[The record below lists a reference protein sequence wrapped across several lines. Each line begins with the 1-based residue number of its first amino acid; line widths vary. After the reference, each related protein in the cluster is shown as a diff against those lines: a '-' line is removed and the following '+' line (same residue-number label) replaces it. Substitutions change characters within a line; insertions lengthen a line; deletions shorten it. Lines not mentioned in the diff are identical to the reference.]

1 MNFIELCAGCGG
13 LSAGLIKSGL
23 TPILLNDNNRDCCET
38 LKLNHPNANII
49 CSDMEKLNFD
59 EYINNCDLLAG
70 GVPCQSWSQAGL
82 QKGLDDDRG
91 QLMLTFISII
101 EKIQPKMF
109 LIENVKG
116 LITHDSGNSIKSI
129 ISKFPKNYQIDYKLL
144 NAFNYQVPQKRERVF
159 IIGILKINE
168 DMPKFIFPTPIEQK
182 VILRDVLMPQIDN
195 SHAGANIQPKV
206 EGASYPQKKID
217 LFKMI
222 PQGGC
227 WVNLPENLQKE
238 YLGKSYFSGGG
249 KRGILYRL
257 SMDLPSLT
265 LLCTP
270 SQKQTERCHPL
281 EERPLNIKEYSK
293 IQTFDSEYLFYGNT
307 TSKYKQIGNAVPV
320 KLSKHIGK
328 KILQYFTENIATN
341 IATNIVTNIE
351 TTDKTE
357 NIDNTDTIEEKIEP
371 STTPPSTTPPSTT
384 PPSTNLQE
392 YFDKIFP
399 LITAV
404 LNRKSKTKDQILFDI
419 LDSDVEIEKIKI
431 ALKVKQK
438 QMKYGEIWQIV
449 IGNYSTMENLG
460 VGHFTGLDVIDHT
473 QKEIFEIKNR
483 HNTDNSSSRK
493 ANFDKLVK
501 FKQENPEYDII
512 YAVINEKILQSNK
525 NTGIQK
531 NIEHNGHIIKYLSG
545 DKLFDHVFGDSTQ
558 EIITYVKGV
567 ILNAQPRHH

>member
-13 LSAGLIKSGL
+13 LSAGLIKAGL

-38 LKLNHPNANII
+38 LRLNHPNANII
-49 CSDMEKLNFD
+49 CSDMEKINFD

-129 ISKFPKNYQIDYKLL
+129 ISKFPENYQIDYKLL

-159 IIGILKINE
+159 IIGILKLNK
-168 DMPKFIFPTPIEQK
+168 DMPKFTFPAPIEQK
-182 VILRDVLMPQIDN
+182 VVLRDILLPQIDDN
-195 SHAGANIQPKV
+195 TIPKI

-227 WVNLPENLQKE
+227 WINLPENLQKE
-238 YLGKSYFSGGG
+238 YLGKSFFSGGG

-281 EERPLNIKEYSK
+281 EERPLNIKEYAK
-293 IQTFDSEYLFYGNT
+293 IQTFDPKYLFHGNT

-320 KLSKHIGK
+320 TLAKHIGRE
-328 KILQYFTENIATN
+328 ILQYFIGNIAPN
-341 IATNIVTNIE
+341 I
-351 TTDKTE
+351 D
-357 NIDNTDTIEEKIEP
+357 NIDNTAPIEEKIEP
-371 STTPPSTTPPSTT
+371 SATPSTE
-384 PPSTNLQE
+384 LQE
-392 YFDKIFP
+392 YFDKILP

-419 LDSDVEIEKIKI
+419 LDSEVEIEEMKI
-431 ALKVKQK
+431 ALKIKQK

-449 IGNYSTMENLG
+449 IGNYKTMENLG
-460 VGHFTGLDVIDHT
+460 VGHSTGLDIIDHT
-473 QKEIFEIKNR
+473 KKEIFELKNR

-512 YAVINEKILQSNK
+512 YAVINEKKILQSNK

-545 DKLFDHVFGDSTQ
+545 DKLFDHVFEDNAQ
-558 EIITYVKGV
+558 EIITYVKEL
-567 ILNAQPRHH
+567 IASNN

>member
-13 LSAGLIKSGL
+13 LSAGLIKAGL

-49 CSDMEKLNFD
+49 CSDMEKLNLD

-116 LITHDSGNSIKSI
+116 LITHNSGNSIKSI

-159 IIGILKINE
+159 IIGILKLHE
-168 DMPKFIFPTPIEQK
+168 DMPKFTFPTPIEQK
-182 VILRDVLMPQIDN
+182 VVLRDILLPQIEDN
-195 SHAGANIQPKV
+195 TNDGGDDNGGGDDNTLPKV

-227 WVNLPENLQKE
+227 WVNLPEDLQKE

-281 EERPLNIKEYSK
+281 EERPLNIQEYAK
-293 IQTFDSEYLFYGNT
+293 IQTFDSEYLFHGNT

-320 KLSKHIGK
+320 KLAKHIGRE
-328 KILQYFTENIATN
+328 ILQYFTENI
-341 IATNIVTNIE
+341 E
-351 TTDKTE
+351 
-357 NIDNTDTIEEKIEP
+357 EEKIEP
-371 STTPPSTTPPSTT
+371 STTSSI
-384 PPSTNLQE
+384 NLQE
-392 YFDKIFP
+392 YFDKISP

-404 LNRKSKTKDQILFDI
+404 LNRKSKPKDKILFDI
-419 LDSDVEIEKIKI
+419 LDSELELEEIKI
-431 ALKVKQK
+431 ALKIKQK
-438 QMKYGEIWQIV
+438 QMKYGEIWQII
-449 IGNYSTMENLG
+449 IGNYKTMENLG
-460 VGHFTGLDVIDHT
+460 VGHSTGLDVIDRAK
-473 QKEIFEIKNR
+473 KEIFEIKNR
-483 HNTDNSSSRK
+483 YNTDNSSSRK

-512 YAVINEKILQSNK
+512 YAVINEKKLMNEL

-545 DKLFDHVFGDSTQ
+545 DKLFDHVFGNNSQ
-558 EIITYVKGV
+558 EIIHYVKEL
-567 ILNAQPRHH
+567 IASNN

>member
-13 LSAGLIKSGL
+13 LSAGLIKAGL

-49 CSDMEKLNFD
+49 CANMEKINFD

-70 GVPCQSWSQAGL
+70 GIPCQSWSQAGL

-91 QLMLTFISII
+91 QLMFAFISII

-116 LITHDSGNSIKSI
+116 LITHDGGNSIKSI
-129 ISKFPKNYQIDYKLL
+129 ITKFPSNYHIEYKLL

-159 IIGILKINE
+159 IVGMLKYHDI
-168 DMPKFIFPTPIEQK
+168 MPAFIFPTAIEQK
-182 VILRDVLMPQIDN
+182 VVLRDVLIDGAD
-195 SHAGANIQPKV
+195 AGANA
-206 EGASYPQKKID
+206 GANAGADAKYPQKKID

-227 WVNLPENLQKE
+227 WINLPEALQKE

-281 EERPLNIKEYSK
+281 EERPLNIKEYAK
-293 IQTFDSEYLFYGNT
+293 IQTFDNSYVFYGNT

-320 KLSKHIGK
+320 KLAYHIGGA
-328 KILQYFTENIATN
+328 ILQYF
-341 IATNIVTNIE
+341 IE
-351 TTDKTE
+351 HYK
-357 NIDNTDTIEEKIEP
+357 IDMPLLD
-371 STTPPSTTPPSTT
+371 TPPLDAPPLDTPILDT
-384 PPSTNLQE
+384 PLLDAPPLDSLQS
-392 YFDKIFP
+392 YFDKISP
-399 LITAV
+399 LILQV
-404 LNRKSKTKDQILFDI
+404 LNRKSKNSAILFDI
-419 LDSDVEIEKIKI
+419 LDSDVDIEEIKI
-431 ALKVKQK
+431 ALKIKQK
-438 QMKYGEIWQIV
+438 QMKYGEIWQII
-449 IGNYSTMENLG
+449 IGNYATMENLG
-460 VGHFTGLDVIDHT
+460 VGHVTGLDIIDHT
-473 QKEIFEIKNR
+473 KKCIFEIKNR

-493 ANFDKLVK
+493 ANYDKLVK
-501 FKQENPEYDII
+501 FKRENMEYDII
-512 YAVINEKILQSNK
+512 YGVINEKNSK
-525 NTGIQK
+525 GIQK
-531 NIEHNGHIIKYLSG
+531 NIEHNGYNITYLSG
-545 DKLFDHVFGDSTQ
+545 DKLFLYVFGDNSQ
-558 EIITYVKGV
+558 QIINQVKG
-567 ILNAQPRHH
+567 LLAQYS